1 MADLNSLLSDIET
14 LGAKDATPLEWN
26 QIATAEQS
34 DAPLSLAEKVLGYSR
49 SYLGG
54 PTLGYADN
62 LEALLSSVLG
72 NQSYEQN
79 LGQIRG
85 EQQRF
90 KDKTDYL
97 DNVVELASGAVLNPF
112 SAISKINTAGT
123 TLLPTLKAIG
133 TSVPVQ
139 AAVSTIGNMD
149 GEATLKDVGMGAA
162 IGTGA
167 SMLSSVVGKALTETA
182 RNSDRLKLS
191 AYGIGNADITKQV
204 KKLGDNVLN
213 VDDVSDLPLVQT
225 LKKAE
230 SKGLINA
237 GNDMLENAQNIS
249 KRQNV
254 LGNSISTLIKEADAV
269 TPANKTYS
277 TKTVENYIDQF
288 SGTAREKAQE
298 AAIKEITALDSQ
310 IKTGSL
316 EELQKLKIGLN
327 YKFDDNPYTDDV
339 IKALRSDLRQEIENR
354 VDKAATNKL
363 INESS
368 VGKIKKLN
376 REWGEYDDLK
386 DTFVRKIGRD
396 VQGDM
401 IEDTIGGMRTSG
413 GMGSL
418 NVASAAS
425 GNPLWAWLG
434 AGLNAAR
441 VPESKSAIA
450 DVLSDPVLSVP
461 IEKTGQVL
469 PELFSGRNVA
479 NMQTMLTEDQ
489 ENSSGLNKQS
499 INADSLQQLLS
510 EIENLGVSQNTN
522 KMEPGS
528 MSRTPEFDSKV
539 DKIAQNL
546 DVDPEHLF
554 KAMAFETGGTFDSAV
569 KNKAGSGATGL
580 IQFMPETAKQL
591 TGANTKEAAIK
602 IMESMTPTEQLDY
615 VEKYLK
621 PFKGKLK
628 SLEDVY
634 MAILYPKAVGKD
646 NKFALFQEGTK
657 AYWQN
662 RGLDLDKDGV
672 ITKLEAAS
680 KVKSYNV

>member
-230 SKGLINA
+230 SK
-237 GNDMLENAQNIS
+237 
-249 KRQNV
+249 
-254 LGNSISTLIKEADAV
+254 
-269 TPANKTYS
+269 
-277 TKTVENYIDQF
+277 
-288 SGTAREKAQE
+288 
-298 AAIKEITALDSQ
+298 
-310 IKTGSL
+310 
-316 EELQKLKIGLN
+316 
-327 YKFDDNPYTDDV
+327 
-339 IKALRSDLRQEIENR
+339 
-354 VDKAATNKL
+354 
-363 INESS
+363 
-368 VGKIKKLN
+368 
-376 REWGEYDDLK
+376 
-386 DTFVRKIGRD
+386 
-396 VQGDM
+396 
-401 IEDTIGGMRTSG
+401 
-413 GMGSL
+413 
-418 NVASAAS
+418 
-425 GNPLWAWLG
+425 
-434 AGLNAAR
+434 
-441 VPESKSAIA
+441 
-450 DVLSDPVLSVP
+450 
-461 IEKTGQVL
+461 
-469 PELFSGRNVA
+469 
-479 NMQTMLTEDQ
+479 
-489 ENSSGLNKQS
+489 
-499 INADSLQQLLS
+499 
-510 EIENLGVSQNTN
+510 
-522 KMEPGS
+522 
-528 MSRTPEFDSKV
+528 
-539 DKIAQNL
+539 
-546 DVDPEHLF
+546 
-554 KAMAFETGGTFDSAV
+554 
-569 KNKAGSGATGL
+569 
-580 IQFMPETAKQL
+580 
-591 TGANTKEAAIK
+591 
-602 IMESMTPTEQLDY
+602 
-615 VEKYLK
+615 
-621 PFKGKLK
+621 
-628 SLEDVY
+628 
-634 MAILYPKAVGKD
+634 
-646 NKFALFQEGTK
+646 
-657 AYWQN
+657 
-662 RGLDLDKDGV
+662 
-672 ITKLEAAS
+672 
-680 KVKSYNV
+680 